1 MTVRRIALLV
11 VVVAVT
17 ASGCSTAKQV
27 LGVPNAGDPSVAIK
41 SAETK
46 WLLIKNPRFGDVPSE
61 PEYVWVEEGKTPI
74 TFGTVVFGKGSIIA
88 PPEIVYRYG
97 SPPGGGKISAR
108 QNMPT
113 QAAPG
118 TPAPTQTAATPAPKG
133 AAPAAPTPAPTPT
146 NGKAP
151 EGPKRGVVVYVDTTR
166 IVIDLTAADGIR
178 AGTLVS
184 LRRDA
189 IPLVHP
195 VTGEVLGEL
204 DEEVG
209 TARVTEMRDRF
220 SVADVQTVAPA
231 RGSRS
236 RIASSRSNRS
246 WPRPL
251 SSGSSRRASPGLI
264 GADLESV
271 EAEIRRE
278 LDSPVALIQE
288 MGGYIAGAGGKRL
301 RPMLLLLAAR
311 LAGYVGPRSVRLACV
326 VEMLHTATLIHDD
339 VVDQAPL
346 RRGRPS
352 ANAQWGDDASVL
364 VGDHLYSKS
373 FAMLVRD
380 NDRAVMETLARSTVS
395 MTEAEVFQLELK
407 RSGVTTEAD
416 YLRIITQKTASFMSA
431 CCRIGA
437 LLGGLPA
444 AQVDALTQYGLDIGV
459 AFQIS
464 DDSLDFV
471 ANQDRLGKAIGAD
484 LREGK
489 RTLPLIA
496 MLARAT
502 RAESERVKSLL
513 KRRDLDAEEIDE
525 IRRYVLDHEGVEYA
539 LAQAHQYARSAKAAL
554 AAFTPSEERETLA
567 LIADFVVDRDR

>member
-1 MTVRRIALLV
+1 V
-11 VVVAVT
+11 
-17 ASGCSTAKQV
+17 
-27 LGVPNAGDPSVAIK
+27 
-41 SAETK
+41 
-46 WLLIKNPRFGDVPSE
+46 
-61 PEYVWVEEGKTPI
+61 
-74 TFGTVVFGKGSIIA
+74 
-88 PPEIVYRYG
+88 
-97 SPPGGGKISAR
+97 
-108 QNMPT
+108 
-113 QAAPG
+113 
-118 TPAPTQTAATPAPKG
+118 ATPTLERVLKERVAG
-133 AAPAAPTPAPTPT
+133 LV
-146 NGKAP
+146 
-151 EGPKRGVVVYVDTTR
+151 GV
-166 IVIDLTAADGIR
+166 
-178 AGTLVS
+178 
-184 LRRDA
+184 
-189 IPLVHP
+189 
-195 VTGEVLGEL
+195 
-204 DEEVG
+204 
-209 TARVTEMRDRF
+209 
-220 SVADVQTVAPA
+220 
-231 RGSRS
+231 
-236 RIASSRSNRS
+236 
-246 WPRPL
+246 
-251 SSGSSRRASPGLI
+251 
-264 GADLESV
+264 DLEGV

-278 LDSPVALIQE
+278 LNSPVALIQE

-311 LAGYVGPRSVRLACV
+311 LAGYVGPRGVRLACV

-380 NDRAVMETLARSTVS
+380 NDRAVMETLARATVS

-416 YLRIITQKTASFMSA
+416 YLRIITQKTASFISA
-431 CCRIGA
+431 CCRIGG

-471 ANQDRLGKAIGAD
+471 ADQDRLGKAIGAD

-502 RAESERVKSLL
+502 PAESERVKSLL
-513 KRRDLDAEEIDE
+513 KRHALDAEEIDE
-525 IRRYVLDHEGVEYA
+525 IRRYVVGHEGVEYA
-539 LAQAHQYARSAKAAL
+539 LAQAHGYARAAKAAL

>member
-1 MTVRRIALLV
+1 M
-11 VVVAVT
+11 
-17 ASGCSTAKQV
+17 
-27 LGVPNAGDPSVAIK
+27 
-41 SAETK
+41 
-46 WLLIKNPRFGDVPSE
+46 
-61 PEYVWVEEGKTPI
+61 
-74 TFGTVVFGKGSIIA
+74 
-88 PPEIVYRYG
+88 
-97 SPPGGGKISAR
+97 
-108 QNMPT
+108 
-113 QAAPG
+113 
-118 TPAPTQTAATPAPKG
+118 ATP
-133 AAPAAPTPAPTPT
+133 
-146 NGKAP
+146 
-151 EGPKRGVVVYVDTTR
+151 
-166 IVIDLTAADGIR
+166 
-178 AGTLVS
+178 TLERV
-184 LRRDA
+184 LKERVGG
-189 IPLVHP
+189 LV
-195 VTGEVLGEL
+195 
-204 DEEVG
+204 
-209 TARVTEMRDRF
+209 
-220 SVADVQTVAPA
+220 
-231 RGSRS
+231 
-236 RIASSRSNRS
+236 
-246 WPRPL
+246 
-251 SSGSSRRASPGLI
+251 
-264 GADLESV
+264 GADLERV

-311 LAGYVGPRSVRLACV
+311 LAGYVGPRGVRLACV
-326 VEMLHTATLIHDD
+326 VELLHTATLIHDD

-407 RSGVTTEAD
+407 RTGVTTEAD

-437 LLGGLPA
+437 LLGGVPA
-444 AQVDALTQYGLDIGV
+444 EQVDALTQYGLDIGV

-496 MLARAT
+496 MLTRAT
-502 RAESERVKSLL
+502 PAESERVKSLL
-513 KRRDLDAEEIDE
+513 KRHDLDAEEINE
-525 IRRYVLDHEGVEYA
+525 IRRYVVDHEGVEYA
-539 LAQAHQYARSAKAAL
+539 LAQAHEYARSAKAAL
-554 AAFTPSEERETLA
+554 AAFNPSEERETLA
-567 LIADFVVDRDR
+567 LVADFVVDRDR